1 MSTLIDRFKELG
13 KANKELNDFQ
23 KEFQENNFQ
32 NLDDLIDKFPTL
44 SNEVKNAAKEVK
56 IGEKT
61 AEEFDEICTKATSST
76 SKFALALKNIAANV
90 GITLGLTAGIKIIS
104 ALLESEEKMRN
115 NASNAT
121 ASYKESLND
130 YKTEIQSLQDVLN
143 DSSSSYQETCDARE
157 RLMDIQSELI
167 SNYGSEADDIDLV
180 NQSLE
185 EQSGIFDEIDKKAR
199 QTWENQVNEASD
211 ASTIFNG
218 LIKTARSTFDI
229 TQLFNLND
237 DVQFFNDLF
246 KNDLG
251 LGESLK
257 NYFNSD
263 DFYTDVFG
271 NNLQKIKD
279 DYQDFSVDFKI
290 SGNDEID
297 SFIEN
302 LEGIEKDGKSS
313 Q

>member
-1 MSTLIDRFKELG
+1 MSTLIDRFKEFG

-23 KEFQENNFQ
+23 NDFKNLNGDFQ

-44 SNEVKNAAKEVK
+44 SNEVKNAANEVK
-56 IGEKT
+56 QGNKT
-61 AEEFDEICTKATSST
+61 TEEFNQICEKATSST

-121 ASYKESLND
+121 ASYKESQESLND

-167 SNYGSEADDIDLV
+167 SNYGSEADGIDLV

-185 EQSGIFDEIDKKAR
+185 EQSGILMK
-199 QTWENQVNEASD
+199 
-211 ASTIFNG
+211 
-218 LIKTARSTFDI
+218 
-229 TQLFNLND
+229 
-237 DVQFFNDLF
+237 
-246 KNDLG
+246 
-251 LGESLK
+251 
-257 NYFNSD
+257 
-263 DFYTDVFG
+263 
-271 NNLQKIKD
+271 
-279 DYQDFSVDFKI
+279 
-290 SGNDEID
+290 
-297 SFIEN
+297 
-302 LEGIEKDGKSS
+302 
-313 Q
+313 

>member
-1 MSTLIDRFKELG
+1 M
-13 KANKELNDFQ
+13 
-23 KEFQENNFQ
+23 
-32 NLDDLIDKFPTL
+32 
-44 SNEVKNAAKEVK
+44 
-56 IGEKT
+56 
-61 AEEFDEICTKATSST
+61 
-76 SKFALALKNIAANV
+76 

-104 ALLESEEKMRN
+104 ALLDSEEKMRN

-121 ASYKESLND
+121 ASYKESQESLND

-167 SNYGSEADDIDLV
+167 SNYDSEADGIDLV

-257 NYFNSD
+257 NYFN
-263 DFYTDVFG
+263 
-271 NNLQKIKD
+271 ND
-279 DYQDFSVDFKI
+279 DYPI
-290 SGNDEID
+290 GTT
-297 SFIEN
+297 
-302 LEGIEKDGKSS
+302 GGKSTHVLTTDKIPS
-313 Q
+313 HKHTFTGIKTTPSKNGLHT